1 MTDGSLA
8 GGGNHVSDTNR
19 MSDGSRM
26 TDGDRVND
34 RNHVSDGNRVGDGNH
49 VSDGNH
55 LGDRNRVSDTNH
67 RVTDRTSDGT
77 PRRRSLTRQATIFD
91 LDDTLVDSG
100 DAWGR
105 VCGAFAAR
113 HGHSWRAEDDAA
125 LHGNGGWATYVA
137 GLCGDVVSAAEVLD
151 SCTSA
156 MAEECAAGRVKA
168 LPGAVD
174 LVLEA
179 ERHGPIGMA
188 TASPRRYVLA
198 ALSALALTGR
208 MRTVVCGEDVTR
220 NKPAPDPY
228 LRAAAA
234 VGVAPSDCL
243 AVEDSPRG
251 IRSAAA
257 AGMRVL
263 AVPRGGMTLP
273 AEVAHLPAAHARDAA
288 DALPLLTMMLT
299 SRPEPALNGG
309 ML

>member
-1 MTDGSLA
+1 MSYGNRA
-8 GGGNHVSDTNR
+8 GGAN
-19 MSDGSRM
+19 
-26 TDGDRVND
+26 RVN
-34 RNHVSDGNRVGDGNH
+34 DGNRVGDRNRMADGRRVSEGSR
-49 VSDGNH
+49 VSDTNRVS
-55 LGDRNRVSDTNH
+55 DRNRVSDGI
-67 RVTDRTSDGT
+67 SDGT
-77 PRRRSLTRQATIFD
+77 TRTRRRSLTRQATIFD

-125 LHGNGGWATYVA
+125 LHGNGGWASYVA
-137 GLCGDVVSAAEVLD
+137 GLCGDAVSAEEVLET
-151 SCTSA
+151 CTSA

-198 ALSALALTGR
+198 ALAGLALTGR
-208 MRTVVCGEDVTR
+208 MRTVVCGEDVAR

-273 AEVAHLPAAHARDAA
+273 ADIAHLPTAHARDAA

-299 SRPEPALNGG
+299 SRPEPVLNGG

>member
-1 MTDGSLA
+1 
-8 GGGNHVSDTNR
+8 VSQGTTH
-19 MSDGSRM
+19 G
-26 TDGDRVND
+26 TT
-34 RNHVSDGNRVGDGNH
+34 HA
-49 VSDGNH
+49 
-55 LGDRNRVSDTNH
+55 
-67 RVTDRTSDGT
+67 TSHGRRHGT
-77 PRRRSLTRQATIFD
+77 SLTRQATIFD

-100 DAWGR
+100 AAWGR

-113 HGHSWRAEDDAA
+113 YGHGWRAEDDAA
-125 LHGNGGWATYVA
+125 LHGNGGWASYVA
-137 GLCGDVVSAAEVLD
+137 GLCGDAVSAAEVLET
-151 SCTSA
+151 CTSA

-179 ERHGPIGMA
+179 ERHGPVGLA

-208 MRTVVCGEDVTR
+208 MRTVVCGEDVTC

-228 LRAAAA
+228 LRAAAE
-234 VGVAPSDCL
+234 VGIAPYDCL

-273 AEVAHLPAAHARDAA
+273 TDVAHLPAAYARDAA

-299 SRPEPALNGG
+299 SRPEPAVYGG
-309 ML
+309 LL

>member
-1 MTDGSLA
+1 MSRGGRAGDGNRVTDGSLA

-19 MSDGSRM
+19 ASDW
-26 TDGDRVND
+26 
-34 RNHVSDGNRVGDGNH
+34 NHVSDGNRVNDRNHVTNRNH
-49 VSDGNH
+49 VSDTDH
-55 LGDRNRVSDTNH
+55 RVS
-67 RVTDRTSDGT
+67 DRTSDGR

-105 VCGAFAAR
+105 VCGTFAAR
-113 HGHSWRAEDDAA
+113 HGHTWRAEDDAA

-137 GLCGDVVSAAEVLD
+137 GLCGDAVSAAEVLD

-198 ALSALALTGR
+198 ALSTLALTGR
-208 MRTVVCGEDVTR
+208 IRTVVCGEDVTR